1 LNNRGSSIITL
12 AVLFTVMITM
22 IATFINITKN
32 QVTKAEINSL
42 SVLWGKAILSEY
54 DINLYNDY
62 GIMAYFGNEND
73 ISGKLNKYCS
83 YTFKNRGS
91 IDYEG
96 VSCDLSEY
104 RLIVPEN
111 FMGTAQKSILS
122 DNNKKTFREEKNGT
136 NIIIKNKA
144 IIETLPSIN
153 VVNENN
159 YKVLKDLLLGGTDF
173 NDITDGCIELA
184 YITKY
189 FNNHLYVKGKKD
201 CVFDNEWEYILNG
214 SMDDNENYEKAK
226 LKIWLLRNALNLSYL
241 YKDAEKRQLTLTI
254 AETICPGPWCVA
266 TQFLIMESWAVME
279 TEWDIKTLLKGEKVP
294 IIKTKDTW
302 NTDID
307 SVLRSDAFMEKL
319 TDEEKDNMKYLEDNY
334 ENEKK
339 TDFGGLD
346 YEEYLMMYIALMN
359 DDIRLFRMMD
369 LIQINMKYRYY
380 NDFNFK
386 EYNNGLTFFIKANG
400 NVYEKEIT
408 Y

>member
-1 LNNRGSSIITL
+1 MR
-12 AVLFTVMITM
+12 
-22 IATFINITKN
+22 
-32 QVTKAEINSL
+32 
-42 SVLWGKAILSEY
+42 
-54 DINLYNDY
+54 
-62 GIMAYFGNEND
+62 
-73 ISGKLNKYCS
+73 
-83 YTFKNRGS
+83 
-91 IDYEG
+91 
-96 VSCDLSEY
+96 
-104 RLIVPEN
+104 
-111 FMGTAQKSILS
+111 
-122 DNNKKTFREEKNGT
+122 
-136 NIIIKNKA
+136 
-144 IIETLPSIN
+144 
-153 VVNENN
+153 
-159 YKVLKDLLLGGTDF
+159 
-173 NDITDGCIELA
+173 
-184 YITKY
+184 
-189 FNNHLYVKGKKD
+189 GKKD

-386 EYNNGLTFFIKANG
+386 EYNKGLNFFIKANG